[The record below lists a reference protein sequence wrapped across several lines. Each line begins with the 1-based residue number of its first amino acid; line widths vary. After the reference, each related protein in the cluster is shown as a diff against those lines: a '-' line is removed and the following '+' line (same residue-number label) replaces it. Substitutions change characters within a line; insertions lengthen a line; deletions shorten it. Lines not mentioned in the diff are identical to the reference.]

1 MLRLLVGVLAA
12 VCLVLPLAGC
22 GGGGEEGNSA
32 ANTPTAKPA
41 PQGQSRPGI
50 PQKEVEPEIVVG
62 VEINPYFDELGAAT
76 QMGVA
81 PGEQFTLYVFAQ
93 YDEPYHVSATEFR
106 FDLPEGI
113 RILDETKFGDRVISM
128 GEREIDYVMAFEC
141 KAPGKFFL
149 IKYLCVV
156 EEGFKGGEVT
166 MLPGVNAQGKAFL
179 GMVACQP
186 ETRRL
191 PAKGGTAKLTRK

>member
-1 MLRLLVGVLAA
+1 MLRLLVGVLVA

-22 GGGGEEGNSA
+22 GGGSEEGNNA

-41 PQGQSRPGI
+41 PQGQSHPAI
-50 PQKEVEPEIVVG
+50 PQKEFEPETVVG
-62 VEINPYFDELGAAT
+62 VEINPYFDELGRETRMA
-76 QMGVA
+76 VA
-81 PGEQFTLYVFAQ
+81 QDERFTMYVFAQ
-93 YDEPYHVSATEFR
+93 YEEPFHVSAVEFR
-106 FDLPEGI
+106 FDVPEGI
-113 RILDETKFGDRVISM
+113 RVLSETKFGDRVISL
-128 GEREIDYVMAFEC
+128 GERDTDFVMAFEC

-149 IKYLCVV
+149 MKYLCVV
-156 EEGFKGGEVT
+156 EEGFSGGEVT
-166 MLPGVNAQGKAFL
+166 MTPGVNAQGKAFL